1 MKPHKWQKEIIHW
14 ANGGEIESIYV
25 GQDKFLFHDC
35 LSWELDHTPYFA
47 DDDWAFR
54 IKQQPKEPQ
63 YLYVW
68 ENKSTGELKI
78 SDTEPHPL
86 KEYASVSWKCK
97 GKIKLE
103 QDE

>member
-54 IKQQPKEPQ
+54 IKPQPKEPQ
-63 YLYVW
+63 YLYVY
-68 ENKSTGELKI
+68 ECDDGEIELSLQKYGNFI
-78 SDTEPHPL
+78 
-86 KEYASVSWKCK
+86 KGYV

-103 QDE
+103 QEE

>member
-1 MKPHKWQKEIIHW
+1 MKPHKWAKEIKAW
-14 ANGGEIESIYV
+14 ADGAEIEWKYTHEKS
-25 GQDKFLFHDC
+25 KFAWHNSDVVAEDFDQEDLQ
-35 LSWELDHTPYFA
+35 
-47 DDDWAFR
+47 FR
-54 IKQQPKEPQ
+54 IKPQPKEPQ

-68 ENKSTGELKI
+68 ENKYTGEHKL

>member
-63 YLYVW
+63 YLYVYYGKL
-68 ENKSTGELKI
+68 ETGNKGYFFEKQRI
-78 SDTEPHPL
+78 PYIEGG
-86 KEYASVSWKCK
+86 YI